1 MKDGEQNCTNQ
12 SENQEK
18 SREFERKTE
27 KPDNSNKEHE
37 QKKTTKV
44 QLNK

>member
-1 MKDGEQNCTNQ
+1 MKDGEQTCTNQ

-18 SREFERKTE
+18 SREYERKTE
-27 KPDNSNKEHE
+27 KPDNSSKEHD